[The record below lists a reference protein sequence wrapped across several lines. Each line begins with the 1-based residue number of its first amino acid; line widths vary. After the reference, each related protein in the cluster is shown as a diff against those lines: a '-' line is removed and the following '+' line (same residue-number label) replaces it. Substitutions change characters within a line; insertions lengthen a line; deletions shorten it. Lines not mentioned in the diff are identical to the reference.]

1 MTCKQ
6 LTEFIADYR
15 SGALPPAVRAE
26 FEAHLAACPDC
37 VRYLQTY
44 EDTIRLARG
53 AFAAT
58 DDPLPA
64 DVPEKLVHAILA
76 ARAKTRDGP

>member
-15 SGALPPAVRAE
+15 SGALSPEERAE
-26 FEAHLAACPDC
+26 FDAHLAGCPDC

-44 EDTIRLARG
+44 EDTIRLAQDALG
-53 AFAAT
+53 AP

-64 DVPEKLVHAILA
+64 DVPAELRQAILA
-76 ARAKTRDGP
+76 ARAKRR

>member
-6 LTEFIADYR
+6 LTEFIVEYH
-15 SGALPPAVRAE
+15 SGALSPAVRVAYAAHIAE
-26 FEAHLAACPDC
+26 CADC

-53 AFAAT
+53 AFTAA
-58 DDPLPA
+58 DDPLPD
-64 DVPEKLVHAILA
+64 DVPEKLVQAILA
-76 ARAKTRDGP
+76 ARSKDR

>member
-6 LTEFIADYR
+6 LTEFIVDYR
-15 SGALPPAVRAE
+15 SGALPPAVRVE
-26 FEAHLAACPDC
+26 FDSHLAECADC

-44 EDTIRLARG
+44 EDTIRMARG

-58 DDPLPA
+58 DDPLPPN
-64 DVPEKLVHAILA
+64 VPEQLVQAILA
-76 ARAKTRDGP
+76 ARAKHEP